1 VLEPGPTDATA
12 PTAPTDAPTATD
24 APGAGPG
31 AILLVRHGQSTWNAV
46 GRWQGQ
52 ADPPLTSHGIGQAER
67 AAGVLGPVAAVWA
80 SDLERAAHT
89 ARILAAPRGLSV
101 TTDPRMRER
110 AAGPWTGLT
119 REEIDA
125 QYPGY
130 LDDGR
135 RPPGYEDD
143 DAIAARAFAALRE
156 FAATL
161 AGGTGVVVSHG
172 GVILTVE
179 RRHGIAR
186 TPIHNLEARWLTV
199 DPHSPT
205 GFAPGAR
212 VTLL

>member
-1 VLEPGPTDATA
+1 MTTPAA
-12 PTAPTDAPTATD
+12 R
-24 APGAGPG
+24 
-31 AILLVRHGQSTWNAV
+31 ILLVRHGQSTWNAV

-52 ADPPLTSHGIGQAER
+52 ADPPLTPHGVEQAER
-67 AAGVLGPVAAVWA
+67 AASALEPMVAVWA

-89 ARILAAPRGLSV
+89 ARILAAPRDLVV

-119 REEIDA
+119 RDVIEA
-125 QYPGY
+125 QYPGW

-135 RPPGYEDD
+135 RPPGYETDD
-143 DAIAARAFAALRE
+143 DIAARAFGALRE
-156 FAATL
+156 FAAAL
-161 AGGTGVVVSHG
+161 GGATGVVVSHG

-186 TPIHNLEARWLTV
+186 TPIHNLEARWLEV
-199 DPHSPT
+199 DPGAPT
-205 GFAPGAR
+205 GFTPGPR

>member
-1 VLEPGPTDATA
+1 MTTPAA
-12 PTAPTDAPTATD
+12 R
-24 APGAGPG
+24 
-31 AILLVRHGQSTWNAV
+31 ILLVRHGQSTWNAV

-52 ADPPLTSHGIGQAER
+52 ADPPLTPHGVEQAER
-67 AAGVLGPVAAVWA
+67 AASALEPMVAVWA

-89 ARILAAPRGLSV
+89 ARILAAPRDLVV

-119 REEIDA
+119 RDEIEA
-125 QYPGY
+125 QYPGW

-135 RPPGYEDD
+135 RPPGYETDD
-143 DAIAARAFAALRE
+143 DIAARAFGALRE
-156 FAATL
+156 FAAAL
-161 AGGTGVVVSHG
+161 GGATGVVVSHG

-186 TPIHNLEARWLTV
+186 TPIHNLEARWLEV
-199 DPHSPT
+199 DPGAPT
-205 GFAPGAR
+205 GFTPGPR